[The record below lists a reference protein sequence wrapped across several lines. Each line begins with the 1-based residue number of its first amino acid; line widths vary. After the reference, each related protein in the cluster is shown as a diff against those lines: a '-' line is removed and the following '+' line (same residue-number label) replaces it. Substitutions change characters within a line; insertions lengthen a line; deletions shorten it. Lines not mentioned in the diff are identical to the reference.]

1 MLKKMLRLVLGMLV
15 LTGSACVT
23 PTHAS
28 SAFDVVL
35 TGIQA
40 TGPTGAKEEMVS
52 LYNNTPNGINITN
65 WCITNKSHVAFAC
78 FKTANTGLI
87 YYLPP
92 FSIAMVATQSFMTT
106 QTLTPEVATVIYT
119 VTNQTSGSIVNSG
132 DVISLVNASGQVIDT
147 ISWTSA
153 IPSGKLLTRTR
164 SAMMPN
170 TYEIFDASIS
180 WTFAPLLQIP
190 VSQVEV
196 WEVPVTGTPGD
207 DTEFPP
213 VDPTDI
219 PGTPDTPTVPGT
231 GQETGS
237 ASEAQHPIVN
247 ELLPDAEGSDAGNE
261 FVELYNPTTT
271 DINLAD
277 YKVRVGPNL
286 EKIISFPA
294 GAIVPSLGYAS
305 FSNSQMAY
313 TLVNTTSSVQLEH
326 KGQLIG
332 QPVTYANPAT
342 GASWALIAGNW
353 EYTTTPT
360 PGTMNQASSVSVNS
374 ANSANSADASDDASA
389 VLKPCAANQYRS
401 LETNR
406 CRLIATSTTA
416 TVTPC
421 KVGQYRNPETNRCRS
436 VAADTPTATECKIG
450 QERNPETNRCRNV
463 TKMITA
469 DYGVKGAT
477 TQSIG
482 VAWYA
487 WLGIAGVVVIILGY
501 AIWEWRSELKT
512 LLTIVR
518 RKFARNKT

>member
-40 TGPTGAKEEMVS
+40 AGPTGAKEEMVS

-78 FKTANTGLI
+78 FKTASAGLI

-132 DVISLVNASGQVIDT
+132 DVVSLVDATGQVIDT

-207 DTEFPP
+207 DPEVPP
-213 VDPTDI
+213 VDPTD
-219 PGTPDTPTVPGT
+219 TTNPTDAPTTPGT

-237 ASEAQHPIVN
+237 GSQVQHPIMN

-261 FVELYNPTTT
+261 FIELYNPTAI
-271 DINLAD
+271 DLNLAD
-277 YKVRVGPNL
+277 YKLRVGPNL
-286 EKIISFPA
+286 EKTISFPA

-313 TLVNTTSSVQLEH
+313 TLVNTSSSVQVEY

-332 QPVTYANPAT
+332 QPVAYTAPPT
-342 GASWALIAGNW
+342 GASWALVAGNW
-353 EYTTTPT
+353 AYTTTPT
-360 PGTMNQASSVSVNS
+360 PGTANQASGVS
-374 ANSANSADASDDASA
+374 ANGASGADSSDDVSA

-406 CRLIATSTTA
+406 CRLITTSTTS

-436 VAADTPTATECKIG
+436 VAADTPTATECKVG
-450 QERNPETNRCRNV
+450 QERNPETNRCRNI
-463 TKMITA
+463 TKMVTA
-469 DYGVKGAT
+469 DYGVKGAS
-477 TQSIG
+477 TQSSG

-487 WLGIAGVVVIILGY
+487 WLGIVGVVVIILGY
-501 AIWEWRSELKT
+501 AVWEWRSELKALVGT
-512 LLTIVR
+512 MR
-518 RKFARNKT
+518 RKFARNKA